1 MKGKHMKYVLKNIKN
16 FIKTE
21 RMIFLLALIC
31 IIASSFIINFSYG
44 LYQNYN
50 VIKEE
55 EESELYEFEISFNN
69 DFNGTYATKEMIENT
84 VLSFSSSLD
93 QAIDMFLIIPQCDE
107 IDSDVYGNMLIRFC
121 VDNGKITPC
130 TLFKNNMQ
138 SFGTLV
144 SGSYFSDEQEANGE
158 NVALVFDDIGYSGS
172 LTEQLMISDDTIS
185 FQGKE
190 YKIIGTQRM
199 HPLIVPFKSLNDDT
213 PIYTILFHFV
223 KPITRS
229 QYNEIKSVVYE
240 NFGDLASIPDL
251 EIPESENYYLY
262 NTIILISI
270 LIAILAAINFAVL
283 YKYILS
289 KRTKTLAVFRI
300 CGCTKAKTLRIFL
313 SECMLIT
320 IPVFALTSL
329 VYDRLILPILANHFE
344 YIKSAYSPLLYL
356 IIFGIYVV
364 SSLIVLGIMI
374 YFEFLRKSIRE
385 TKGGR

>member
-1 MKGKHMKYVLKNIKN
+1 
-16 FIKTE
+16 
-21 RMIFLLALIC
+21 
-31 IIASSFIINFSYG
+31 
-44 LYQNYN
+44 
-50 VIKEE
+50 
-55 EESELYEFEISFNN
+55 
-69 DFNGTYATKEMIENT
+69 
-84 VLSFSSSLD
+84 
-93 QAIDMFLIIPQCDE
+93 
-107 IDSDVYGNMLIRFC
+107 
-121 VDNGKITPC
+121 
-130 TLFKNNMQ
+130 
-138 SFGTLV
+138 
-144 SGSYFSDEQEANGE
+144 
-158 NVALVFDDIGYSGS
+158 
-172 LTEQLMISDDTIS
+172 
-185 FQGKE
+185 
-190 YKIIGTQRM
+190 
-199 HPLIVPFKSLNDDT
+199 
-213 PIYTILFHFV
+213 
-223 KPITRS
+223 
-229 QYNEIKSVVYE
+229 KSVVYE

-364 SSLIVLGIMI
+364 SSLIVLGTMI

-385 TKGGR
+385 TKGG